1 MFVEFYKENRGN
13 IDVLEQAKRVL
24 IGDTLSKPLLGS
36 EKLTDIESSDMESKI
51 SEPFIPSLFY
61 TFKYV
66 AETDVIAGISA
77 VDYIPIMLCFK
88 KSGKYVEGINFN
100 LLPNE
105 MRAVMLDA
113 INNSFDGY
121 YTGMGLDAAQ
131 RGEISINE
139 RFGNIL
145 VSDSGKMQFM
155 RYFESKCGV
164 PITKA
169 YRKYNISHISSMRML
184 EYGNYKYIPLLY
196 FDDAVRGASIS
207 RLQDAVISA
216 DK

>member
-13 IDVLEQAKRVL
+13 IDVLEQAKKVL

-88 KSGKYVEGINFN
+88 KSSKYVEGINFN

-121 YTGMGLDAAQ
+121 YTGMGLDVAQ

-155 RYFESKCGV
+155 RYFERKCGV

-169 YRKYNISHISSMRML
+169 YRKYNISHISSMRMI